1 MPRSTPLQADLFG
14 TPEPGPDLP
23 DGFVYRPGF
32 LSPEEEQAIAAEL
45 AKLPF
50 EPFQF
55 RGYEA
60 RRRVVSFGYRY
71 DFNSARLEAADPIP
85 EWLKPARARAEALA
99 GVAAGGLQQLLIN
112 EYLPGAPIGW
122 HRDRPQFEKV
132 VGISVLAPC
141 VFRLRRRAGAGFE
154 RRSLKLAPRSAY
166 VISGEAREQ
175 WEHSIPPV
183 AEHRYSITFRSFRT
197 TRPEPAHDAA

>member
-1 MPRSTPLQADLFG
+1 MAKAADQPGLFEA
-14 TPEPGPDLP
+14 PMPDLP
-23 DGFVYRPGF
+23 EGFVYRGDF
-32 LSPEEEQAIAAEL
+32 MSADEERAIAAEL

-60 RRRVVSFGYRY
+60 RRRVHSFGYRY
-71 DFNSARLEAADPIP
+71 DFNAQRLEEADPIP
-85 EWLKPARARAEALA
+85 DWLQPMRERAEAFA
-99 GVAAGGLQQLLIN
+99 GVAPGRLQQLLIN

-132 VGISVLAPC
+132 VGISVGAPC
-141 VFRLRRRAGAGFE
+141 VFRLRRRVGAGFE
-154 RRSLKLAPRSAY
+154 RKSLTLEPRSAY
-166 VISGEAREQ
+166 LISGIAREQ

-183 AEHRYSITFRSFRT
+183 EQHRYSVTFRSFREGC
-197 TRPEPAHDAA
+197 PP

>member
-1 MPRSTPLQADLFG
+1 MPAASQLGLFDA
-14 TPEPGPDLP
+14 PPPDLP
-23 DGFVYRPGF
+23 EGFAYRTDF
-32 LSPEEEQAIAAEL
+32 LSPDEEGVIAAEL
-45 AKLPF
+45 ARLPF

-71 DFNSARLEAADPIP
+71 DFNSARLEAAEPIP
-85 EWLKPARARAEALA
+85 AWLQPARERAEAFA
-99 GVAAGGLQQLLIN
+99 GVAPGGLQQLLIN

-122 HRDRPQFEKV
+122 HRDRPQFERV

-141 VFRLRRRAGAGFE
+141 VFRLRRRVGAGFE
-154 RRSLKLAPRSAY
+154 RRSLTLAPRSVY
-166 VISGEAREQ
+166 LISGEAREQ

-183 AEHRYSITFRSFRT
+183 AEHRYSITFRSFR
-197 TRPEPAHDAA
+197 AGSAA

>member
-1 MPRSTPLQADLFG
+1 MPRSPHPQLGLFDA
-14 TPEPGPDLP
+14 PAPDLP
-23 DGFVYRPGF
+23 EGFLYRPDF

-45 AKLPF
+45 ARLPF

-60 RRRVVSFGYRY
+60 RRRVHSFGYRY
-71 DFNSARLEAADPIP
+71 DFNKGRLEDAEPIP
-85 EWLKPARARAEALA
+85 AWLQPVRARAEAFAGLA
-99 GVAAGGLQQLLIN
+99 PGGLQQLLIN

-141 VFRLRRRAGAGFE
+141 IFRLRRRAGAGFQC
-154 RRSLKLAPRSAY
+154 RSLTLAPRSAY
-166 VISGEAREQ
+166 LISGEAREQ

-183 AEHRYSITFRSFRT
+183 TEHRYSITFRSFRT
-197 TRPEPAHDAA
+197 GKAP

>member
-1 MPRSTPLQADLFG
+1 MPAAQLGLFDAPPG
-14 TPEPGPDLP
+14 LPE
-23 DGFVYRPGF
+23 GFVYRPAF
-32 LSPEEEQAIAAEL
+32 LSDEEERAIADEL

-60 RRRVVSFGYRY
+60 RRRVVSFGWTY
-71 DFNSARLEAADPIP
+71 DFTRTKLEAAAPIP
-85 EWLKPARARAEALA
+85 DFLADVRARAEAFA
-99 GVAAGGLQQLLIN
+99 DVEPGGLKQLLIN

-122 HRDRPQFEKV
+122 HKDRPVFEKV

-141 VFRLRRRAGAGFE
+141 TFRLRRRTAEGFE
-154 RRSLKLAPRSAY
+154 RRSLTLEPRSAY
-166 VISGEAREQ
+166 LISGEAREA

-183 AEHRYSITFRSFRT
+183 EQHRYSVTFRSFR
-197 TRPEPAHDAA
+197 

>member
-1 MPRSTPLQADLFG
+1 MPSAPQLALFDA
-14 TPEPGPDLP
+14 PPDLRP
-23 DGFVYRPGF
+23 GFVYEPEF
-32 LSPEEEQAIAAEL
+32 LLPDEERTIAAEL
-45 AKLPF
+45 ARLPF

-60 RRRVVSFGYRY
+60 RRRVVSFGWKY
-71 DFNSARLEAADPIP
+71 DFNRTKLEEAEPIP
-85 EWLKPARARAEALA
+85 AFLLGVKSRAEAFA
-99 GVAAGGLQQLLIN
+99 GLPPGGLQQLLIN

-122 HRDRPQFEKV
+122 HRDRPVFEKV

-154 RRSLKLAPRSAY
+154 RASLILEPRSAY
-166 VISGEAREQ
+166 LISGEAREA

-183 AEHRYSITFRSFRT
+183 EQHRYSITFRSFR
-197 TRPEPAHDAA
+197 R

>member
-1 MPRSTPLQADLFG
+1 MSKSAAHQPSLFEAPL
-14 TPEPGPDLP
+14 PDLP
-23 DGFVYRPGF
+23 EGFVYRRDF
-32 LSPEEEQAIAAEL
+32 LSEAEEAAIAAEL

-60 RRRVVSFGYRY
+60 RRRVHSFGYRY
-71 DFNSARLEAADPIP
+71 DFNSQKLEEAEPIPDWLQPARERAEAFADARLE
-85 EWLKPARARAEALA
+85 
-99 GVAAGGLQQLLIN
+99 QLLIN

-132 VGISVLAPC
+132 VGISVGAPC
-141 VFRLRRRAGAGFE
+141 VFRLRRRVGSGFE
-154 RRSLKLAPRSAY
+154 RRSLTLEPRSAY
-166 VISGEAREQ
+166 LISGVAREQ

-183 AEHRYSITFRSFRT
+183 EAHRYSVTFRSFRKGKA
-197 TRPEPAHDAA
+197 P

>member
-1 MPRSTPLQADLFG
+1 MARKAATDQLGLFEAPPPSG
-14 TPEPGPDLP
+14 LPE
-23 DGFVYRPGF
+23 GFVYRRDF
-32 LSPEEEQAIAAEL
+32 LSADEERAIAAKL
-45 AKLPF
+45 AELPF

-60 RRRVVSFGYRY
+60 RRRVHSFGYRY
-71 DFNSARLEAADPIP
+71 DFNAQRLEEADPIP
-85 EWLKPARARAEALA
+85 GWLADVRARAEAFA
-99 GVAAGGLQQLLIN
+99 GVQPGALQQLLIN

-132 VGISVLAPC
+132 VGISVGAPC

-154 RRSLKLAPRSAY
+154 RASLTLEPRSAY
-166 VISGEAREQ
+166 LISGVAREQ

-183 AEHRYSITFRSFRT
+183 EAHRYSVTFRSFR
-197 TRPEPAHDAA
+197 

>member
-1 MPRSTPLQADLFG
+1 MPPSTPLQADLFG
-14 TPEPGPDLP
+14 APEPDLP
-23 DGFVYRPGF
+23 EGFDYRPDF
-32 LSPEEEQAIAAEL
+32 LSAEEEQAIAAEL

-71 DFNSARLEAADPIP
+71 DFNSARLESAEPIP
-85 EWLKPARARAEALA
+85 AWLQAARERAEAFA
-99 GVAAGGLQQLLIN
+99 GVSPGGLQQLLIN

-141 VFRLRRRAGAGFE
+141 VFRLRRRIGSGFE
-154 RRSLKLAPRSAY
+154 RRSLTLAPRSVY
-166 VISGEAREQ
+166 LISGEAREQ

-197 TRPEPAHDAA
+197 DRAPRA

>member
-1 MPRSTPLQADLFG
+1 MAKPAANQLGLFEAPPPSG
-14 TPEPGPDLP
+14 LPE
-23 DGFVYRPGF
+23 GFVYRRDF
-32 LSPEEEQAIAAEL
+32 LTVEEEGAIAAKL
-45 AKLPF
+45 AELPF

-60 RRRVVSFGYRY
+60 RRRVHSFGYRY
-71 DFNSARLEAADPIP
+71 DFNAQRLEEADPIP
-85 EWLKPARARAEALA
+85 EWLAEVRVRAEAFA
-99 GVAAGGLQQLLIN
+99 GVAPGALQQLLIN

-132 VGISVLAPC
+132 VGISVGAPC

-154 RRSLKLAPRSAY
+154 RASLTVEPRSAY
-166 VISGEAREQ
+166 LISGVAREQ

-183 AEHRYSITFRSFRT
+183 EAHRYSITFRSFR
-197 TRPEPAHDAA
+197 